1 MLRWINL
8 ALAIVLVTL
17 LVSEL
22 TRSREPAGPPVPT
35 LTGRSPVVA
44 QERPGRRSRR
54 VEARMAIE
62 EARRLQRE
70 RLRAPSPGSVEFDST
85 GRPIMD

>member
-8 ALAIVLVTL
+8 ALAVVLATL
-17 LVSEL
+17 LLIEL
-22 TRSREPAGPPVPT
+22 TRSREPGPPVST
-35 LTGRSPVVA
+35 IGEGAPVVV

-54 VEARMAIE
+54 MEARMAIE
-62 EARRLQRE
+62 EAQRWQRE
-70 RLRAPSPGSVEFDST
+70 RLRAPAGPVEYDER

>member
-8 ALAIVLVTL
+8 ALAVVLATL
-17 LVSEL
+17 LVIEL
-22 TRSREPAGPPVPT
+22 TRSREPGPAVSTIVEGP
-35 LTGRSPVVA
+35 PVVA

-54 VEARMAIE
+54 MEARMAIE
-62 EARRLQRE
+62 EARRQQRE
-70 RLRAPSPGSVEFDST
+70 RLRAPSGRVELDER